1 MYALLS
7 NMVWVCYSETWSEL
21 RKQQWYYSS
30 GLKNISYCLYSPAI
44 PLLLWKILKFET
56 FYSPKYCSP
65 WETFLGQLKLI
76 FILAVYCSI
85 LYMSDRSNWFV
96 ELFKS
101 PILLMVFFFFFG
113 LLVVSNTEIGI
124 LKSPAR
130 TVNVSGFAF
139 VFKLFS
145 SWFWSSIIYCI
156 YTYLFCFWWTD
167 PIIIHKVP
175 HLIPDDFSLKF
186 YFLQC

>member
-101 PILLMVFFFFFG
+101 PILFCFFFF
-113 LLVVSNTEIGI
+113 LSTCCIKYWDWDI
-124 LKSPAR
+124 KI
-130 TVNVSGFAF
+130 
-139 VFKLFS
+139 S
-145 SWFWSSIIYCI
+145 SKDCQ
-156 YTYLFCFWWTD
+156 CFWFC
-167 PIIIHKVP
+167 
-175 HLIPDDFSLKF
+175 LCF
-186 YFLQC
+186 